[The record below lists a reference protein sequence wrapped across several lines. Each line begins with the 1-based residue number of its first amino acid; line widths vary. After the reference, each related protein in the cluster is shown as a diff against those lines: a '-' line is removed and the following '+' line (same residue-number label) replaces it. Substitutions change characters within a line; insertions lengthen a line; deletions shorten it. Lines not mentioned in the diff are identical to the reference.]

1 MRKRTI
7 FALVLLVALL
17 LAEASFAAP
26 MTSNP
31 QTMPK
36 AYSTGAHGAN
46 EVPPGKSPL
55 TGMDFQGEYRP
66 IVVQISNSEAARP
79 HLNMADADIVYE
91 AVYWGPAHTRYTAV
105 YNDVHPELVGS
116 VRSARVYHLEL
127 RDEWDAPFV
136 FWGGQ
141 DTPGTSIYEYIR
153 NNNLPS
159 SFLFDGTKS
168 VPQGTLSR
176 INTRVSPH
184 NAVANLA
191 LIVQNHWPI
200 NEETGQPHVPRQ
212 HAYRFSSMPTRGSD
226 TAKEINIKYDEK
238 GEYNPSY
245 TFNEATRQYERWYN
259 GAEQMDGESGRRITA
274 SNVIVQY
281 ADLRFHNQIASR
293 PVINTL
299 GTGVIDAFI
308 DGQHIRGTWERK
320 SLRDRTVFLDMGG
333 NEITMLPGK
342 TFIQIIPSFAT
353 YTYTT
358 NAGEVKTADIGM
370 PVTRTTIELDDGE
383 IDVVEGM

>member
-1 MRKRTI
+1 MLV
-7 FALVLLVALL
+7 ALVLV
-17 LAEASFAAP
+17 EVSSAAP
-26 MTSNP
+26 LTSRP
-31 QTMPK
+31 QAMPK

-66 IVVQISNSEAARP
+66 VVVQISNSDAARP
-79 HLNMADADIVYE
+79 HFNMAEADIVYE
-91 AVYWGPAHTRYTAV
+91 AVYWGPAHTRYTLV
-105 YNDVHPELVGS
+105 YNDVHPELVGA

-141 DTPGTSIYEYIR
+141 DTAGTSIYDYIR
-153 NNNLPS
+153 DNNIPRT
-159 SFLFDGTKS
+159 FLFDGTKGN
-168 VPQGTLSR
+168 PQGTLSR
-176 INTRVSPH
+176 INTRVAPH

-191 LIVQNHWPI
+191 LIVQNNWPV
-200 NEETGQPHVPRQ
+200 NEETGQPHKPRQ
-212 HAYRFSSMPTRGSD
+212 HAYKFSAMPSRGSD

-281 ADLRFHNQIASR
+281 ADLRFHNSIASR
-293 PVINTL
+293 PVINTV
-299 GTGVIDAFI
+299 GMGVMEAFI
-308 DGQHIRGTWERK
+308 DGQYIRGTWERK
-320 SLRDRTVFLDMGG
+320 SLRDRTVFLDLGG
-333 NEITMLPGK
+333 NEITLLPGK
-342 TFIQIIPSFAT
+342 TFIQIIPSYAS

-358 NAGEVKTADIGM
+358 NANEVKSTDIGM
-370 PVTRTTIELDDGE
+370 PVSRSMIEIDDGE
-383 IDVVEGM
+383 IDKVEGM